1 MKCHAVEQNGKLLFY
16 LHITEFLPLKLV
28 YLFIFFFICNKDMLL
43 IAVEKH
49 TELLCLLSELPKT
62 WPRVT
67 NYFQG

>member
-1 MKCHAVEQNGKLLFY
+1 MKCHALEQKGKLWFY
-16 LHITEFLPLKLV
+16 LHITEFLPLQL
-28 YLFIFFFICNKDMLL
+28 FFFLSLIRNEDMFL